1 MKNINSLNLDG
12 NSANPGFYQ
21 EQRLKRSATKD
32 NEVKANIAAW
42 KEEAA
47 NKKHEKQ
54 KETQATQASNGQAM
68 ASNDAAKQSWARPSN
83 KHTVAYK

>member
-1 MKNINSLNLDG
+1 MSSPTRRAQSKNINSLNLDG
-12 NSANPGFYQ
+12 NSENPGSHQ
-21 EQRLKRSATKD
+21 EQRQKQLAKKHK
-32 NEVKANIAAW
+32 EVKANIAAW

-68 ASNDAAKQSWARPSN
+68 ASNEAAKQS
-83 KHTVAYK
+83 

>member
-1 MKNINSLNLDG
+1 MSSPTRRAQSKNINSLNLDG
-12 NSANPGFYQ
+12 NSENPGSHQ
-21 EQRLKRSATKD
+21 EPRLKHLEKKH

-47 NKKHEKQ
+47 NKKNEKK

-68 ASNDAAKQSWARPSN
+68 ASSEAAKQS
-83 KHTVAYK
+83 

>member
-1 MKNINSLNLDG
+1 MCSPTNKAQMKHINSLNLDG
-12 NSANPGFYQ
+12 NSENPGSHQ
-21 EQRLKRSATKD
+21 EQRLKQLAKKH

-68 ASNDAAKQSWARPSN
+68 ASNEAAKQS
-83 KHTVAYK
+83 